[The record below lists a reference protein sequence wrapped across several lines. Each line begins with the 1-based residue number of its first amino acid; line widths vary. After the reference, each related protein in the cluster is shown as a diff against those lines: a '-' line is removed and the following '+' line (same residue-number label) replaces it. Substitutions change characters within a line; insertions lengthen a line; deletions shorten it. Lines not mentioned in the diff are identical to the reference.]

1 MSELAD
7 IEQKFQFGTSAKFDF
22 DIRNYDINDMMNI
35 LNISGDPSNLNY
47 FSVKKKTNSVIQ
59 KLREDENLSSEMKDK
74 FESFLKALE
83 FFLVYKY
90 NVKVDNYVMDKKKI
104 DPSKLLANVKV
115 NDGRGGGGGGS
126 GSGPVSAGQGGK
138 GVVIVRWT

>member
-47 FSVKKKTNSVIQ
+47 FSVKKKTRSEPFDRQ
-59 KLREDENLSSEMKDK
+59 LPHMFLSDRTISEQ
-74 FESFLKALE
+74 
-83 FFLVYKY
+83 
-90 NVKVDNYVMDKKKI
+90 YVMSQANTRLRKEVR
-104 DPSKLLANVKV
+104 SKYAPM
-115 NDGRGGGGGGS
+115 GS
-126 GSGPVSAGQGGK
+126 MGAPHVGPTHPYSSDYSDRR
-138 GVVIVRWT
+138 ILEP